1 MRLPGVRHRALATA
15 IALAGLAGAAIGC
28 GSSEHR
34 DVHPEALLDA
44 AAARPVT
51 SGQAEIHLRVQVEGV
66 SALSSPLTLHLE
78 GPYASGHGVRIPSFD
93 WKLTAGALG
102 FPVDG
107 QVASTGE
114 DVYLSVYGDNY
125 YVGRDTI
132 GALNARIREAGDRGT
147 LAGVHPRTW
156 FGRAHYEGEGNAG
169 GVDCARI
176 AAPLRGDAV
185 ARDLGGLSTQ
195 VGLTA
200 PPQINGSATA
210 CVGFD
215 DKVIHELTIEAEI
228 EVPAAD
234 RERLGGAS
242 GAHVSLAVENSDVGE
257 PQRIS
262 KPGGGGYRPVRDL
275 LLTLQDFGVPIP

>member
-1 MRLPGVRHRALATA
+1 MRHRPLATVL
-15 IALAGLAGAAIGC
+15 ALAGLAAAATGC
-28 GSSEHR
+28 GSPEHR

-66 SALSSPLTLHLE
+66 SALSTPLTLDLE
-78 GPYASGHGVRIPSFD
+78 GPYVSGHGLRIPSFD
-93 WKLTAGALG
+93 WKLTASAVS
-102 FPVDG
+102 FPVEG
-107 QVASTGE
+107 RVASTGD

-125 YVGRDTI
+125 YVGMDTV
-132 GALNARIREAGDRGT
+132 GALNTRLREAGDRGT

-156 FGRAHYEGEGNAG
+156 FGRAHYEGEEHAG

-176 AAPLRGDAV
+176 AAPLRGDAI
-185 ARDLGGLSTQ
+185 ARDLSGLVTDA
-195 VGLTA
+195 GLTET
-200 PPQINGSATA
+200 PQVSGTGTA

-228 EVPAAD
+228 VVPAAD
-234 RERLGGAS
+234 RERLGGAT

-262 KPGGGGYRPVRDL
+262 KPGGGGYRPIRDL